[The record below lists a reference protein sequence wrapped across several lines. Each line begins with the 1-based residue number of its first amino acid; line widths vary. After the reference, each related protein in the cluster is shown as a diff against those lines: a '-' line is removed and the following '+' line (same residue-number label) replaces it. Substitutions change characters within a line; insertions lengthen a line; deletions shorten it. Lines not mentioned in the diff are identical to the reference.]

1 MTSAEESDL
10 PVYIN
15 NLLMG
20 QSDNSEPKKT
30 GEKLNK
36 LLSNKPLLLL
46 TSLSNLSL
54 MEMI

>member
-15 NLLMG
+15 NLLMD